1 MSSSRQ
7 AWYEEQRAI
16 EEQIK
21 EDQRMQLARDKF
33 AKQPEQLSL
42 GLPIPREY
50 EIEQAYYKLV
60 EECRNLPGWRMSEH
74 YKTAARLG
82 AI

>member
-1 MSSSRQ
+1 M
-7 AWYEEQRAI
+7 QRA
-16 EEQIK
+16 
-21 EDQRMQLARDKF
+21 RTKF
-33 AKQPEQLSL
+33 ATHPEQLSL

-50 EIEQAYYKLV
+50 EIEQAYYQLV
-60 EECRNLPGWRMSEH
+60 EECRNLPGWRQSEH